1 MREFYNFIASFFRQ
15 SPAPFSEFP
24 MIGKKS
30 LFTIRSS
37 YVEKK
42 LSFENHDKTYYTRIY
57 NDSRKRSLNL
67 VEENVFQTTFE
78 VLPANYFRK
87 YNKESEVDSIFHVSK
102 MGSFGDLTFKVSNK
116 NEKSNDKTYIL
127 NDNNRFISFLGKAG
141 DRIKIDS
148 PDGVIVTPPIPIKQN
163 IKQKRRLTLLLFVD
177 GLVDRSVLGF
187 DDLRDLMPNT
197 SNFFNNDFDFRNHY
211 VNSEWTLTSMASIF
225 SSRYTQNHGIFDPKK
240 LKTLGNSFEILTEYF
255 KKNYYLLFLK
265 SI

>member
-127 NDNNRFISFLGKAG
+127 NDNNRFISF
-141 DRIKIDS
+141 
-148 PDGVIVTPPIPIKQN
+148 
-163 IKQKRRLTLLLFVD
+163 
-177 GLVDRSVLGF
+177 
-187 DDLRDLMPNT
+187 
-197 SNFFNNDFDFRNHY
+197 
-211 VNSEWTLTSMASIF
+211 
-225 SSRYTQNHGIFDPKK
+225 
-240 LKTLGNSFEILTEYF
+240 
-255 KKNYYLLFLK
+255 
-265 SI
+265 